1 MTKPL
6 TRSLVESA
14 FLASATATIFLI
26 NTYFPLGPLIRML
39 YPIPTAL
46 IYLRWGASSAWK
58 TMFVAFLLLSVL
70 MGPLRSIQFLI
81 PFGLMGVMLGHLWQR
96 QVTWFWS
103 IGLGTLVSTLGSI
116 FQLALL
122 SVMVGENLWVYS
134 TVQITGILSWLWQL
148 FGSLDQPELWLVQI
162 LAIAAVIFSNLVYQ
176 LLVHL
181 AAQFLLERIG
191 NPIPQ
196 SPAWLQNLIS

>member
-1 MTKPL
+1 MNKLP
-6 TRSLVESA
+6 TRALVESA

-39 YPIPTAL
+39 YPLPTAL

-58 TMFVAFLLLSVL
+58 TTLVAFLLLSVL
-70 MGPLRSIQFLI
+70 MGPLRSIQFMI
-81 PFGLMGVMLGHLWQR
+81 PFGLMAVMLGYLWQR
-96 QVTWFWS
+96 QVGWVWS
-103 IGLGTLVSTLGSI
+103 IALGTLVSTLGSI
-116 FQLALL
+116 FQLVLV
-122 SVMVGENLWVYS
+122 SVMVGEDLWVYS
-134 TVQITGILSWLWQL
+134 TAQITGLLSWLWQL
-148 FGSLDQPELWLVQI
+148 AGSLDQPQLWLVQ
-162 LAIAAVIFSNLVYQ
+162 AIAIATIVVSNLVYQ

-196 SPAWLQNLIS
+196 PPAWLQDLIS